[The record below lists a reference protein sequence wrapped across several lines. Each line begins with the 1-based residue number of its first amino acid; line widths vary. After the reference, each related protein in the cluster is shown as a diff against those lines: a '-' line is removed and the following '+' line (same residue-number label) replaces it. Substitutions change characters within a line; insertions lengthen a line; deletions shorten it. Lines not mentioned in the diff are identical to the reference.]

1 MNVGRV
7 STQKHL
13 PNLEAIHHATVDAK
27 PRTPAHITEFCGN
40 VGALIV
46 DLLQLLQRWRRSL
59 GLLTDWVV
67 GHHSKPAATH
77 RKHTHEPVLGRENV
91 EIRFDKITVDM
102 EIAKR
107 VVFNVRLAFKVKSN

>member
-1 MNVGRV
+1 MNMGGV
-7 STQKHL
+7 STQKHP

-46 DLLQLLQRWRRSL
+46 DLLQLLQRWHRSL
-59 GLLTDWVV
+59 GLLTDLFF
-67 GHHSKPAATH
+67 GNHSKPAPTY

-102 EIAKR
+102 EVA
-107 VVFNVRLAFKVKSN
+107 